1 MTKNVIVQDPEIQ
14 IIEGKTGCV
23 KCHEFKL
30 PNEMNPERLCNLCL
44 TEIKARN
51 KGKPKPEHKQKKI
64 EKRNGAGWIERED
77 ALPIMRD
84 FKIEVKPRDAIQP
97 VSELGFRVS
106 ETDPEPLPND
116 KIILVPSEL
125 NGQVEITLE
134 KALESPEIGKN
145 ILKRLDAI
153 EKSQE
158 ETNELL
164 AQGLKRIAILENN
177 DSPIIEKYRN
187 KKSNNGMKKLR
198 DDLFA
203 ILVERHKRTQH
214 NGIYVKPLY
223 GPKGRPGGKLKISK
237 ATAWRLKESCRIDKR
252 FKVEKS
258 ETLKG
263 GWLIRLNLYLN

>member
-1 MTKNVIVQDPEIQ
+1 MTKNVIVRDPEIK
-14 IIEGKTGCV
+14 IIQGKTGCV
-23 KCHEFKL
+23 RCHEFKL

-44 TEIKARN
+44 TEIEARN
-51 KGKPKPEHKQKKI
+51 KGKPKPEHKRKKI
-64 EKRNGAGWIERED
+64 EKRNGVGWIERED
-77 ALPIMRD
+77 ALPVMRD
-84 FKIEVKPRDAIQP
+84 FKIRVESGDPIEP
-97 VSELGFRVS
+97 ISESGFRVS
-106 ETDPEPLPND
+106 ETDSEPTPSD
-116 KIILVPSEL
+116 KIILIPTEQ

-134 KALESPEIGKN
+134 KALESPEVGKN

-177 DSPIIEKYRN
+177 VSPIIETYRN

-203 ILVERHKRTQH
+203 ILVERHNKTRH
-214 NGIYVKPLY
+214 NGIYVKSLY

-252 FKVEKS
+252 FKVEKA
-258 ETLKG
+258 ETQKG